1 MSVGKNSQISYPYAL
16 GDFKIGIESTRL
28 IREALLNK
36 NLDGSYLNRGS
47 QIPDGGQKPGSVV
60 VENPQVFSVKASKSP
75 EEGTDING
83 IEFKKTQFLV
93 NKYGPDGG
101 YGNPLSVNVVN
112 LVKEAQLQYISPNTV
127 QPQGFIT
134 SNYTAIEVLNSI
146 RSTNGQ
152 KVIINSEILDD
163 SILINSSLPY
173 LKDNLGFNIAQFDF
187 NVSEKG
193 SAKLNVTTK
202 PGMLIPEKSDY
213 LTRLSGNFSPD
224 STIPGYYTT
233 PSSPPNINSIAGQ
246 GANNISQVTPSS
258 QSKPDT
264 SGLPNAPLNISSPS
278 DKFIEYMG
286 KDQQS
291 LLFSNLNYNVFRP
304 DYSEVKVDSSVE
316 KPLSNYYVGSKNTDP
331 GLIQS
336 PIDATPKDVFGKQIQ
351 ALVYGP
357 SEVYK
362 EFANVDGRALW
373 RYYNFGP
380 LGVATTDGGSL
391 EGGFTWFG
399 KNSIASGNQ
408 SMLFAST
415 RSDFKP
421 KKKGSLLDY
430 TQKIVDSA
438 PAYGGAKW
446 KHAGNAIDQV
456 SKVFNDGYKNLSKG
470 SRVINFTPG
479 EVTWNCVEYC
489 RSWTKDDTYSNFS
502 NLVKTKGNQWNNS
515 DSVLDSTFNL
525 NIAPTNPEKGK
536 STTMPTGTKVKKYMF
551 SIENLAWRG
560 TGEQSNLPASEK
572 GPNGGRIMW
581 FPPYDLSFGDT
592 NSASWSPNHFLG
604 RPEPIYTYSHTER
617 IGTLSFKIV
626 VDHPSI
632 LNTIID
638 RQIKNIPDNEADA
651 IVESFFAGCRD
662 YDIYKLA
669 EEYPNFSLDEL
680 MNIQISLAG
689 QSKEVTQEMN
699 SNTQQT
705 VIENSGGQ
713 KDLGGFMDSDI
724 VSEIEKQQEIDS
736 ESGQIN
742 VTNPTQGTIGA
753 GFIIGGVDKKSTLT
767 KVIRK
772 MMGEMNYFNFIKEQY
787 PFIYQSLRDNLK
799 FFHPAFHSMTPE
811 GLNARLT
818 FLLQCVRPG
827 KTIPTVTEQGTTVID
842 ADNTAFGPPPVCVLR
857 IGDFYHTKVAIDSVS
872 YSYEPLVF
880 DLNPEGI
887 GVQPMIVDVSTN
899 LKFIGGQG
907 LSGPVSELQN
917 ALSFSYFANTEL
929 YDERATPAEETIP
942 KTLNESISDFANN
955 LSNVFKKPEGSTIT
969 PEGETGFMG
978 K

>member
-399 KNSIASGNQ
+399 K
-408 SMLFAST
+408 
-415 RSDFKP
+415 
-421 KKKGSLLDY
+421 
-430 TQKIVDSA
+430 KI
-438 PAYGGAKW
+438 
-446 KHAGNAIDQV
+446 
-456 SKVFNDGYKNLSKG
+456 L
-470 SRVINFTPG
+470 
-479 EVTWNCVEYC
+479 
-489 RSWTKDDTYSNFS
+489 
-502 NLVKTKGNQWNNS
+502 
-515 DSVLDSTFNL
+515 
-525 NIAPTNPEKGK
+525 
-536 STTMPTGTKVKKYMF
+536 
-551 SIENLAWRG
+551 
-560 TGEQSNLPASEK
+560 
-572 GPNGGRIMW
+572 
-581 FPPYDLSFGDT
+581 
-592 NSASWSPNHFLG
+592 
-604 RPEPIYTYSHTER
+604 
-617 IGTLSFKIV
+617 
-626 VDHPSI
+626 
-632 LNTIID
+632 
-638 RQIKNIPDNEADA
+638 
-651 IVESFFAGCRD
+651 
-662 YDIYKLA
+662 
-669 EEYPNFSLDEL
+669 
-680 MNIQISLAG
+680 
-689 QSKEVTQEMN
+689 
-699 SNTQQT
+699 
-705 VIENSGGQ
+705 
-713 KDLGGFMDSDI
+713 
-724 VSEIEKQQEIDS
+724 
-736 ESGQIN
+736 
-742 VTNPTQGTIGA
+742 
-753 GFIIGGVDKKSTLT
+753 
-767 KVIRK
+767 
-772 MMGEMNYFNFIKEQY
+772 
-787 PFIYQSLRDNLK
+787 
-799 FFHPAFHSMTPE
+799 
-811 GLNARLT
+811 
-818 FLLQCVRPG
+818 
-827 KTIPTVTEQGTTVID
+827 
-842 ADNTAFGPPPVCVLR
+842 
-857 IGDFYHTKVAIDSVS
+857 
-872 YSYEPLVF
+872 
-880 DLNPEGI
+880 
-887 GVQPMIVDVSTN
+887 
-899 LKFIGGQG
+899 
-907 LSGPVSELQN
+907 
-917 ALSFSYFANTEL
+917 
-929 YDERATPAEETIP
+929 
-942 KTLNESISDFANN
+942 
-955 LSNVFKKPEGSTIT
+955 
-969 PEGETGFMG
+969 
-978 K
+978 